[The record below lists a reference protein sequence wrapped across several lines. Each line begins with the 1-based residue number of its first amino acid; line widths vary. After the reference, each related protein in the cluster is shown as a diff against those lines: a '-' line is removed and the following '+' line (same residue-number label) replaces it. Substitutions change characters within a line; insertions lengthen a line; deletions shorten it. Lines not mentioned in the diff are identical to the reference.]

1 MQTVQRMVASP
12 ANAEVQHDGCFALLK
27 IANGSAT
34 RKKAV
39 IVAGGPAA
47 IVAAMQQHAA
57 DANVQRGGCFA
68 LMAIA
73 SGDATCNQAVMHTGA
88 LAAIVAA
95 MKLHAADANVQR
107 GGCFALRALANG
119 GDDKGKRAV
128 MDAGGP
134 AAIVAAM
141 KQHVASAEVQCG
153 GCDALGAVA
162 YGDATCDQALV
173 HVLQAQLA
181 AAQEVNARLLAD
193 CERARRAALARF
205 IETNDV
211 ATPAGV
217 MSIAAGPFTHYSNA
231 YQSAL
236 QRCFT
241 TVEIWNAE
249 QPHVTAPF
257 HVEVGMLRQLW
268 AEGGRGRH
276 AGPSQGTLLRGFSLT
291 RIEAIEV
298 PARDREAFYTRID
311 QTGTRRDVLRC
322 GEVDYGSA
330 AYPNGD
336 RIGEKAAVLARLK
349 ARFLPH
355 DKNRQDL
362 VLALHGCS
370 HEAADCICKAGFT
383 VVPLQDRLGRGFYLT
398 THSEYACLKA
408 CRNPPNAAGEHVLI
422 AAFAAP
428 GLTYPV
434 SRTVDYSRPSQMHSD
449 SRLRGQPLQPQFNSH
464 YAFVSAEHNFECMD
478 GARKGY
484 DMDYDELVCEVAA
497 QVLPAY
503 RLYFRAR

>member
-12 ANAEVQHDGCFALLK
+12 ANAEVQHDGCVALLK

-34 RKKAV
+34 RMKAV

-47 IVAAMQQHAA
+47 IVAAMQQ
-57 DANVQRGGCFA
+57 
-68 LMAIA
+68 
-73 SGDATCNQAVMHTGA
+73 
-88 LAAIVAA
+88 
-95 MKLHAADANVQR
+95 HAADANVQR

-181 AAQEVNARLLAD
+181 AAQDANARLLAD
-193 CERARRAALARF
+193 CERARRATLARF

-231 YQSAL
+231 YQNAL
-236 QRCFT
+236 QSCFT

-330 AYPNGD
+330 ATNGD

-408 CRNPPNAAGEHVLI
+408 CRNPPNAAGEHVLV